1 VALASARQA
10 ELLTRVAT
18 ELREAAAA
26 LPHAGAAVAVELG
39 YSSLEALA
47 ELSGSTVREAVLD
60 RLFARFCIG
69 K

>member
-1 VALASARQA
+1 MR
-10 ELLTRVAT
+10 
-18 ELREAAAA
+18 
-26 LPHAGAAVAVELG
+26 
-39 YSSLEALA
+39 SLEGLA

>member
-1 VALASARQA
+1 M
-10 ELLTRVAT
+10 TPP
-18 ELREAAAA
+18 AAA